1 MNATLWTNITCADR
15 WDVSMQR
22 VVCAMRDLC
31 IVEASPEGY
40 RELGRKRILSGRCWS
55 VPVLAHGK
63 IYARNAAGR
72 LVCVELIPAGL

>member
-1 MNATLWTNITCADR
+1 M
-15 WDVSMQR
+15 
-22 VVCAMRDLC
+22 VV
-31 IVEASPEGY
+31 
-40 RELGRKRILSGRCWS
+40 GRKRILSGRCWS